1 MNYKLLVFILV
12 ALLFHVSL
20 TGQTETYT
28 VKKTLFSSD
37 KYDEF
42 APVFYKNGIV
52 FSTNRNQHIINYSTF
67 QDKGF
72 YKINYIDTTK
82 EVIWQNAK
90 ILSKD
95 LTSKLNDGPAS
106 FNINLDTIFFS
117 RNLDVTS
124 KVKAISNPRNKLGIF
139 YSAWDGKEW
148 SKLREFRINNEYYNV
163 TTPCLS
169 ADGKKLYFA
178 SDKPGGYGGADLYY
192 SLFKDG
198 YWNDPVNLGP
208 VINTNGNESYPF
220 LNPAGEL
227 FFSSDGHPG
236 LGGKD
241 IYFSRFVDNS
251 WSTPMLLDAPVNSV
265 KDDFGIVTDSLM
277 NQGYF
282 SSNRDGQF
290 DIFHFRTNGA
300 QIFYTAIQ
308 KENQYYYSFIDTGGI
323 VVDTLNLDYVWDFGG
338 GQKISGKSVT
348 HRFPGPGKYKVRLDL
363 FDKSTGNL
371 FFSKLSYDLEIR
383 DFEQAYIS
391 SDNVMVRGDS
401 VLFDGKKSYFPGYKI
416 LSYSWDFGDGVRRQ
430 GETARHAYASKGD
443 YVVNLGLTIREE
455 STGRIHKTGSS
466 KKIHVVN
473 QRQDKVSYENEIAK
487 IKTDC
492 PDVRNYVNARIS
504 NLSSAESD
512 YSLQALFMVEI
523 LESPKRISTDNII
536 FNNLPKKYKV
546 EEVPDKTSGT
556 FSYVVDMQMNLM
568 ATYLSFRE
576 LAAKGF
582 SNVRT
587 KIMVIS
593 DPAEK
598 ELYNVEKIFGTS
610 SDSYFDNNNKLTST
624 AYLLLDQVVKIMN
637 KYPDKKLDIAIH
649 TDNAGSAEDKL
660 SQSRNLARII
670 SNYLIAKGLDA
681 KRIRSTGY
689 GSSRPVA
696 PNLIAEDRALN
707 RRFELFIKSEL

>member
-1 MNYKLLVFILV
+1 
-12 ALLFHVSL
+12 
-20 TGQTETYT
+20 
-28 VKKTLFSSD
+28 
-37 KYDEF
+37 
-42 APVFYKNGIV
+42 
-52 FSTNRNQHIINYSTF
+52 
-67 QDKGF
+67 
-72 YKINYIDTTK
+72 
-82 EVIWQNAK
+82 
-90 ILSKD
+90 
-95 LTSKLNDGPAS
+95 
-106 FNINLDTIFFS
+106 
-117 RNLDVTS
+117 
-124 KVKAISNPRNKLGIF
+124 
-139 YSAWDGKEW
+139 
-148 SKLREFRINNEYYNV
+148 
-163 TTPCLS
+163 
-169 ADGKKLYFA
+169 
-178 SDKPGGYGGADLYY
+178 
-192 SLFKDG
+192 
-198 YWNDPVNLGP
+198 
-208 VINTNGNESYPF
+208 
-220 LNPAGEL
+220 
-227 FFSSDGHPG
+227 
-236 LGGKD
+236 
-241 IYFSRFVDNS
+241 
-251 WSTPMLLDAPVNSV
+251 
-265 KDDFGIVTDSLM
+265 
-277 NQGYF
+277 
-282 SSNRDGQF
+282 
-290 DIFHFRTNGA
+290 
-300 QIFYTAIQ
+300 
-308 KENQYYYSFIDTGGI
+308 
-323 VVDTLNLDYVWDFGG
+323 
-338 GQKISGKSVT
+338 
-348 HRFPGPGKYKVRLDL
+348 
-363 FDKSTGNL
+363 
-371 FFSKLSYDLEIR
+371 
-383 DFEQAYIS
+383 
-391 SDNVMVRGDS
+391 
-401 VLFDGKKSYFPGYKI
+401 
-416 LSYSWDFGDGVRRQ
+416 
-430 GETARHAYASKGD
+430 
-443 YVVNLGLTIREE
+443 
-455 STGRIHKTGSS
+455 
-466 KKIHVVN
+466 VVN